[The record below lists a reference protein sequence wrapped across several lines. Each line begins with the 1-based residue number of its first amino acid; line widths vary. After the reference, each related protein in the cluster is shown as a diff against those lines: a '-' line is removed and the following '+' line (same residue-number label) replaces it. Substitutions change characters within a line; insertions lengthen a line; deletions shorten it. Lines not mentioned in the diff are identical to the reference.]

1 MYYSN
6 GNYEAF
12 ACPKNTEYVAQK
24 SAYLIGSG
32 LASLAAA
39 CF

>member
-6 GNYEAF
+6 GIMKHLHVRK
-12 ACPKNTEYVAQK
+12 PDYVAQK